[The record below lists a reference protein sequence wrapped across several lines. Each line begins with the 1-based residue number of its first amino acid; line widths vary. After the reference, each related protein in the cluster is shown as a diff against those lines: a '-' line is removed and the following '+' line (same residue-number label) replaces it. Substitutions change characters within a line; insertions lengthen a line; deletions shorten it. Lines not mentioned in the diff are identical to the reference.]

1 MIHKRNNDIVK
12 KEDTFVVKTPTA
24 VDTILIND
32 NDTITELIDQLN
44 KVLSQ
49 MKQGQNLIILNLILL
64 TRLQVGLLF
73 ILLKEFDQIGFLRPV
88 KDSHGVFLS
97 GFKEQPE
104 EKIEWK
110 NKLDHMETVLK
121 SKPETVLS
129 ITHVEYMTQE
139 PIYSM
144 IVAHNINIMRETSQ
158 FLLKQ

>member
-1 MIHKRNNDIVK
+1 M
-12 KEDTFVVKTPTA
+12 FGCAQPT
-24 VDTILIND
+24 
-32 NDTITELIDQLN
+32 EEGLN
-44 KVLSQ
+44 KVLGQ

-97 GFKEQPE
+97 GFKEQTE
-104 EKIEWK
+104 EEQLEWK
-110 NKLDHMETVLK
+110 NKLDHMKTVLK
-121 SKPETVLS
+121 RKPETESVLS

-158 FLLKQ
+158 FLLKE